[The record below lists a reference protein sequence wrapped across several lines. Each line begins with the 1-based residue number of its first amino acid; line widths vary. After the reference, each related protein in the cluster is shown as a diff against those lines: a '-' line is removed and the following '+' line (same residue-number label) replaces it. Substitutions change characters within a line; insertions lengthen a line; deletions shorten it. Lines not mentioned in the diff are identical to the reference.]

1 MPVEWVAKFYTDL
14 HLDIDLGSRTVNW
27 GARRDQ
33 SKQWEHNNKSHTLA
47 LSAFYLSSLKT
58 IASKKELVK
67 EMWDSG
73 AEVIVSSTPFVK
85 EIYHWSC
92 GKILLDHGTS
102 QGFANIIEAREY
114 LLQLGKL
121 SSEDAE
127 INDNT
132 PVGCYIVAPVFSYS
146 PFRNDL
152 VSLTSYYLRFFS
164 VPTKNP
170 VLYLIL
176 LILDA
181 SSLSDSIGRHSYA
194 RRNMR
199 RQDMRT

>member
-1 MPVEWVAKFYTDL
+1 MLVEWVAKFYTDL
-14 HLDIDLGSRTVNW
+14 QLDIDLGSRTVNW
-27 GARRDQ
+27 GNRHDQ
-33 SKQWEHNNKSHTLA
+33 SKQWEHNDKSHTLA

-73 AEVIVSSTPFVK
+73 AEVIVSPTPFVK

-92 GKILLDHGTS
+92 DKILLDHGTS

-132 PVGCYIVAPVFSYS
+132 PVGCYIVAPVFSYLT
-146 PFRNDL
+146 FRNDL
-152 VSLTSYYLRFFS
+152 VSLTSYHLWFFS

-181 SSLSDSIGRHSYA
+181 SSLSDSIGQHSYA
-194 RRNMR
+194 RRNMQK
-199 RQDMRT
+199 QDMRT